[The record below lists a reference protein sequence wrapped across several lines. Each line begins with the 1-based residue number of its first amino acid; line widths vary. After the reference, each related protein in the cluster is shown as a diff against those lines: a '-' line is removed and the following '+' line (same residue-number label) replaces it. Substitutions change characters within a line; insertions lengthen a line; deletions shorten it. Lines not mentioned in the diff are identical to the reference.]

1 MIRAAHN
8 LLSELQPSWVNA
20 RVRLPREPLGLV
32 LLVHNQHP
40 SREAP
45 ICEQIASSLVN
56 ERLAICTVGLTHANE
71 HVRGRMI
78 LDVESLTDRLVGVVT
93 FMRCWEETSDLPIA
107 IFGHDV
113 CAAAAI
119 AVAANAP
126 PGLCVVGSFCGRPDL
141 ARIQLP
147 MVSVPTLLVVPGRD
161 REMLE
166 RNEQAFA
173 ALNCPSQIAVIGNAT
188 CALREA
194 GAVAA
199 CRYLIRR
206 WCEQHFFGGS
216 AVDPAAVGFRA

>member
-8 LLSELQPSWVNA
+8 LLSELQPSWVSA
-20 RVRLPREPLGLV
+20 RIRLPREPLGLV

-40 SREAP
+40 SQQAQV
-45 ICEQIASSLVN
+45 CEQIAGNLVN
-56 ERLAICTVGLTHANE
+56 QQLATCTVGLTHANE

-78 LDVESLTDRLVGVVT
+78 LDVESLTERLAGVVT
-93 FMRCWEETSDLPIA
+93 FLQHWDETFGLPLA
-107 IFGHDV
+107 LFGQDMS
-113 CAAAAI
+113 AAAAI
-119 AVAANAP
+119 AVAASAP
-126 PGLCVVGSFCGRPDL
+126 RGLRVVGSFCGRPDL

-161 REMLE
+161 HEILE

-188 CALREA
+188 RTLREP
-194 GAVAA
+194 GALGA

-206 WCEQHFFGGS
+206 WCDQHFVQRS
-216 AVDPAAVGFRA
+216 EVAPAAGSM